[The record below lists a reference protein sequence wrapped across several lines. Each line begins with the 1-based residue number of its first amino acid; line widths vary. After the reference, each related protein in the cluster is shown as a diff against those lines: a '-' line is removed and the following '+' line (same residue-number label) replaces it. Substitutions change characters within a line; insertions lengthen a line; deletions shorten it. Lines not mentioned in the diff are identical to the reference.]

1 MALSVYDLAVE
12 VILYLVAFQRRV
24 EDGETVS
31 YADTRAETLA
41 LLSELD
47 RKSHTEP
54 GLWDAWV
61 KARAPL
67 VYLID
72 EVMILNANWPYR
84 QEWNDEC
91 LEVALLGHQS
101 ALAGKKFYED
111 CDEAVRELELAERH
125 ERQDRRMRM
134 EIVMVFYVALQTGFK
149 GELAM
154 DLDGWREYKER
165 LFAKL
170 PAYAQTRLKEL
181 FPEAKEHTVELDPNY
196 EPVMRLLYVM
206 VGFVLLTFLYMSL
219 SCTAWNEMVKE
230 LSGYASTAQL
240 PTASGEP
247 APAPALPALSTGAT
261 SQPAP
266 ATSSAPA
273 SGS

>member
-91 LEVALLGHQS
+91 LEVALLGHPA

-134 EIVMVFYVALQTGFK
+134 EIVMIFYVALQSGFK

-154 DLDGWREYKER
+154 NLDEWREYKER

-196 EPVMRLLYVM
+196 EPVMPLLYVSLA
-206 VGFVLLTFLYMSL
+206 FVTLLVVYLSA
-219 SCTAWNEMVKE
+219 SCTAWHSMVGSLRGIADE
-230 LSGYASTAQL
+230 VRV
-240 PTASGEP
+240 P
-247 APAPALPALSTGAT
+247 T
-261 SQPAP
+261 SQ
-266 ATSSAPA
+266 ATSSAP
-273 SGS
+273 GG